1 MCSNSYCFHMLKTPY
16 SHLPPPKCSSN
27 NTSFPSPANP
37 SFPRWEKISI
47 PTTLYQQS
55 TLQSQAKRYKI
66 GPLIHLI
73 VWLRKQV
80 FLQVSINRQTQSYCY
95 PRGVVMFSISWEFM
109 KDLGKTRWA
118 RLWAI
123 DRLGI
128 KGWVSMS
135 GRGKRIV
142 VWGEKDREM
151 GERKKAVDILY
162 STLFHLGPL
171 LLINWGGSP
180 SPLPPSF
187 KSTSAHPNPLLYL
200 LFPRTLTF
208 YLEVSSK

>member
-135 GRGKRIV
+135 GRGKHIV
-142 VWGEKDREM
+142 VWV
-151 GERKKAVDILY
+151 GERQGNGRKKEGSRHIIQH
-162 STLFHLGPL
+162 TFPLGP
-171 LLINWGGSP
+171 P
-180 SPLPPSF
+180 A
-187 KSTSAHPNPLLYL
+187 TY
-200 LFPRTLTF
+200 
-208 YLEVSSK
+208 